1 MDITD
6 KQKKDYIETF
16 SHADL
21 ANKLGVSL
29 TALDSQAESLG
40 WKEEHRL
47 YWFDKSVE
55 ILKQEL
61 INGNVSAVKEMLKLT
76 GVTRPVG
83 RPRKLDVEHHI
94 AVQAKIAE
102 EWDSDIHRMSIVK

>member
-1 MDITD
+1 MNITD

-21 ANKLGVSL
+21 AKRLGVSL

-94 AVQAKIAE
+94 AVEAKIAE
-102 EWDSDIHRMSIVK
+102 EWSADFRRMGVN